1 MIFSRRVVPPL
12 TVNRLP
18 HIPSLQICSHSRGEN
33 LDGWLAEIISA
44 FDTAGNGHA
53 SGRKAKARAAM
64 LGDVLNV
71 CNDAARVHAAGGLDQ
86 LFLRKGSLFLTRVL
100 AWLPSCIA
108 RGDRASVRLG
118 LQVVLAFLPKKDL
131 TLS

>member
-33 LDGWLAEIISA
+33 LDGWLAEIISS
-44 FDTAGNGHA
+44 FDAAGIGHA
-53 SGRKAKARAAM
+53 SIRKTRAAI
-64 LGDVLNV
+64 LRDVLNV

>member
-1 MIFSRRVVPPL
+1 MVYSRRILPPL
-12 TVNRLP
+12 TVNKLP
-18 HIPSLQICSHSRGEN
+18 HIPSESICVSSRGEN
-33 LDGWLAEIISA
+33 ADGWLAEIISS
-44 FDTAGNGHA
+44 FDAAGIGHA
-53 SGRKAKARAAM
+53 SIRKTRAAI
-64 LGDVLNV
+64 LRDVLNV